1 MTTLPPPLA
10 VGSLDWYITRGSG
23 AVALLLL
30 TLSLV
35 LGVLDVRRLQSPRWP
50 RFVIDT
56 LHRNAALLALVFLAL
71 HILTTVLD
79 RFVSIPLIDAF
90 VPFIGSYRPFWLGLG
105 AVACDLMLAVIL
117 TSLLRQ
123 RLGYNSWRAAHWL
136 VYACWPIAVLHGFGT
151 GSDASKA
158 WLLVIN
164 IACIAAVLAAVVVRL
179 LPARPARGDS
189 GGAAV
194 RVGVR

>member
-1 MTTLPPPLA
+1 VAIVIAFAGLAPPLA
-10 VGSLDWYITRGSG
+10 TGSLDWYITRGSG

-30 TLSLV
+30 TLALT

-50 RFVIDT
+50 RFLIDT

-90 VPFIGSYRPFWLGLG
+90 IPFIGSYRPFWLGLG
-105 AVACDLMLAVIL
+105 AVACDLMLAIIL

-123 RLGYNSWRAAHWL
+123 RLGYGAWRSVHWL

-151 GSDASKA
+151 GSDAGKA
-158 WLLVIN
+158 WLLIIN
-164 IACIAAVLAAVVVRL
+164 IACIAAVLAALIVRL
-179 LPARPARGDS
+179 LPARPALE
-189 GGAAV
+189 V
-194 RVGVR
+194 QQ

>member
-1 MTTLPPPLA
+1 MTTLPPLA

-179 LPARPARGDS
+179 LPARPPRGDS

>member
-1 MTTLPPPLA
+1 MTALPPLA

-90 VPFIGSYRPFWLGLG
+90 VPFIGSYRTFWLGLG

-151 GSDASKA
+151 GSDAGKA
-158 WLLVIN
+158 WLLTIN
-164 IACIAAVLAAVVVRL
+164 IACIATVLAAVVVRL